1 MGVFRNDS
9 QSINGYTL
17 FSPVSDFNTYLI
29 DNCGALI
36 KEWHFNN
43 VPGMMAYLLP
53 DGRLIR
59 AGRLFN
65 SFGAGGSGGLIEI
78 RSWDDEKEW
87 EYRYSN
93 DTVKQHHDFEYMP
106 SGNILIMAWE
116 RRPITDI
123 LAKGRIPESIGSN
136 GVWMEQIVEVRPTGF
151 DTGEI
156 VWSWHVYDHLVQDQ
170 YPALENF
177 GSIEENPGKL
187 NINYS
192 AFSELNPNN
201 PGAADWMHL
210 NAIDY
215 NPELDLIVISSRNTS
230 EIYVI
235 DHSTTTEEAATDAGG
250 RYGKGGDFLFRYG
263 NDIVHDPDGAH
274 EQILFAQH
282 DASWVQ
288 RTGNYTSE
296 ISIFNNGLGRD
307 EFNTSSVE
315 IILPAFEMNGFTYN
329 ETDRQFEI
337 VETESIFPNDD
348 YPFSSARISGAQVLD
363 DDHVLITSGNTG
375 SVYELDSQRKLIWQY
390 VNPVSQIGPVPQ
402 GSNPFLNDIFRALR
416 YKPDY
421 PAFVDRDLTAGELIE
436 LEPVDYGCEI
446 FDDATSILD
455 DSAYMSFPGIFPNPA
470 NDVLEF
476 KDFQELETVNIIDN
490 LGHIRSTFPTLA
502 SSTIDIHFLDPGV
515 YYVTFKWRGKHI
527 AQKLVKH

>member
-1 MGVFRNDS
+1 VFKNDS

-36 KEWHFNN
+36 KEWQFNN

-59 AGRLFN
+59 AARLFN
-65 SFGAGGSGGLIEI
+65 SFGAGGSGGMIEI
-78 RSWDDEKEW
+78 RSWEDEKEW
-87 EYRYSN
+87 EFVYSN

-106 SGNILIMAWE
+106 NGNILIIAWE

-136 GVWMEQIVEVRPTGF
+136 GVWMEQIVEVKPTGLN
-151 DTGEI
+151 TAEV
-156 VWSWHVYDHLVQDQ
+156 VWSWHAYDHLVQDQ
-170 YPALENF
+170 YPTLENF

-187 NINYS
+187 NINYR
-192 AFSELNPNN
+192 AFSELDPNN
-201 PGAADWMHL
+201 PGAADWIHL

-235 DHSTTTEEAATDAGG
+235 DHSTTTEEAASDTGA

-263 NDIVHDPDGAH
+263 NDAVHDPNGAH
-274 EQILFAQH
+274 EQILYAQH

-288 RTGNYTSE
+288 RMDRYTSE

-307 EFNTSSVE
+307 ELNTSSVE
-315 IILPAFEMNGFTYN
+315 IILPALGMDGFVYN
-329 ETDRQFEI
+329 EIDRKFETL
-337 VETESIFPNDD
+337 ETESIFPNDD

-363 DDHVLITSGNTG
+363 DGHLLITSGNTG
-375 SVYELDSQRKLIWQY
+375 TIYELDSQRELIWQY

-416 YKPDY
+416 YTPDY
-421 PAFVDRDLTAGELIE
+421 SAFVDRDLSPGELIE
-436 LEPVDYGCEI
+436 LEPVDYACEI
-446 FDDATSILD
+446 FDDATSNLD
-455 DSAYMSFPGIFPNPA
+455 DSKYFSHPQVFPNPA
-470 NDVLEF
+470 NSFVEL
-476 KDFQELETVNIIDN
+476 KDFQELEDVSIIDK
-490 LGHIRSTFPTLA
+490 LGQVRSRYSTLNR
-502 SSTIDIHFLDPGV
+502 SRIDIHFLDPGL
-515 YYVTFKWRGKHI
+515 YYITFTWRGKHI
-527 AQKLVKH
+527 AQKLIKH